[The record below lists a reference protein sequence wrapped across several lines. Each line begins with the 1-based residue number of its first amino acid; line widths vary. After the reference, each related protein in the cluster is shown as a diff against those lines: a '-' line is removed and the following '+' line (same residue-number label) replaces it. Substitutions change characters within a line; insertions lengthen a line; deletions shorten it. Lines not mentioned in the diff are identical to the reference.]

1 MEKIFNTAKIFL
13 TGIFLVSILFIGG
26 KASAEEVNQE
36 AMEIFRETLAQT
48 SKYDNRVYH
57 QDILFLM
64 PQLTG
69 ELEFFSATEK
79 DSLNLRGFFFLWNV
93 DENGNS
99 QKVEKP
105 FYVTQDNQNMVVYFT
120 DEKNKWNKM
129 TSPVSAA
136 NMVDMLS
143 TPDAAQLEKM
153 IEFVKDVNVLRE
165 NDKSRTLLIK
175 IDGVKLFEDLRAE
188 MAKDPEIQQQK
199 DNEFV
204 QTIGGYVETGF
215 KNADMWIMW
224 TVDKTKWQTT
234 NMSFNFSSLLQNIAT
249 AALNDSTNNLVNV
262 DSIREILESVAY
274 YSELKGYVTFLNPE
288 AKDKL
293 EVPKNVLKAK
303 EVKSLD
309 EVNKDSKSKKK

>member
-1 MEKIFNTAKIFL
+1 MDRIFNAAKIFV
-13 TGIFLVSILFIGG
+13 TGIFLAGILFIGG

-36 AMEIFRETLAQT
+36 AMQIFRETIAQT

-64 PQLTG
+64 PQVTG

-79 DSLNLRGFFFLWNV
+79 DSLNLRGVFFLWTV

-99 QKVEKP
+99 QNVEKP

-136 NMVDMLS
+136 NMVDMFS

-153 IEFVKDVNVLRE
+153 LEFVKDVNVLRE
-165 NDKSRTLLIK
+165 NDKSRTMLIK
-175 IDGVKLFEDLRAE
+175 IDGVKFFEDMRAE

-199 DNEFV
+199 DSEFV
-204 QTIGGYVETGF
+204 KTIVGYMETGF

-234 NMSFNFSSLLQNIAT
+234 NMSFNFSSLIQNIAT
-249 AALNDSTNNLVNV
+249 AALNDPTNSLVTI
-262 DSIREILESVAY
+262 DSMREMLESIAY

-288 AKDKL
+288 AKEKL
-293 EVPKNVLKAK
+293 AIPKNVLKAK
-303 EVKSLD
+303 EVKSFD
-309 EVNKDSKSKKK
+309 EVDKDSKSKKK